1 MVIEEVI
8 NFLKNEPPFQFLDET
23 TLRSVA
29 GSVSMEFYPRDTV
42 ILRQDGP
49 SSKYLRIIKKGAV
62 KVLMK
67 SAEGSDVAIDYKG
80 EGDNFGFLSMIGKD
94 KQKTTV
100 VAVDD
105 TICYILGK
113 EMVLRLL
120 EISPSFTEYFMSYLS
135 RYVDRTYKEMQ
146 TRSLFS
152 RSSDRFL
159 FTTRVGDIANAAVTV
174 NEETTIQE
182 AAQAMVRNRI
192 SSLIV
197 LDKRNLPAG
206 IVTDKDLREKV
217 VSKGRSLSEPVRN
230 IMTISLIRVDA
241 ADSCFEAV
249 LKMIK
254 YNIHHM
260 LVIEDGGLKG
270 IMTNHDLMLLQGT
283 SPLSFANDIDHQQT
297 IEGLESVSMK
307 INNIVGLLLEEGAKG
322 SSITRIITEM
332 NDRIEKKVLEIA
344 EKKFGQPPVPYCWI
358 VFGSEGRKEQTFKT
372 DQDNAIIY
380 TDPETPAE
388 DEEIRKYFSLFT
400 PFVRDSL
407 ARVGFPLCSG
417 NYMASN
423 EVWCQPLRV
432 WKKYFMQWIS
442 EPTAEAII
450 RSLIL
455 FDFRPLYGKFQLAV
469 ALRNALK
476 ARLEGEGIFL
486 GYMANTIIK
495 NTPPIG
501 FFKSFVV
508 EKSGEHK
515 DEFNLKVKGIT
526 PLIDAVRLFAL
537 ETGVTDTSTLGRI
550 QALKDKHIT
559 IKEYSSELEHAFDF
573 IMTLRVQHQYE
584 QIKKGL
590 PPDNFINPER
600 LSNLEKK
607 TIREAFHLISKLQ
620 NLISVIYKPFMG

>member
-8 NFLKNEPPFQFLDET
+8 NFLKKEPPFQFLDEV

-49 SSKYLRIIKKGAV
+49 VSKSLRIIKKGAV

-67 SAEGSDVAIDYKG
+67 SEEDKDVAIDYKG

-94 KQKTTV
+94 RQKTTV
-100 VAVDD
+100 IAVDD

-113 EMVLRLL
+113 EKVLKLL

-135 RYVDRTYKEMQ
+135 RYVDRTYREMQ

-159 FTTRVGDIANAAVTV
+159 FTTSVGDITTSPVAVS
-174 NEETTIQE
+174 EETTIQD
-182 AAQAMVRNRI
+182 AAREMVRNRI

-197 LDKRNLPAG
+197 VDRLNLPTG

-217 VSKGRSLSEPVRN
+217 VSVGRSLSEPVRN

-241 ADSCFEAV
+241 SDSCFEAV

-260 LVIEDGGLKG
+260 LVIKDGELKG
-270 IMTNHDLMLLQGT
+270 IMNNHDLMILQGT

-297 IEGLESVSMK
+297 IEGLETVSVK

-322 SSITRIITEM
+322 SNITRIITEI
-332 NDRIEKKVLEIA
+332 NDRIERKVLEIA
-344 EKKFGQPPVPYCWI
+344 EKKFGQPPVPYCWV

-372 DQDNAIIY
+372 DQDNAILY
-380 TDPETPAE
+380 ADPERPA
-388 DEEIRKYFSLFT
+388 DDREIRKYFSPFT
-400 PFVRDSL
+400 LFVRDSL
-407 ARVGFPLCSG
+407 MRIGFPRCPAG
-417 NYMASN
+417 YMASN

-442 EPTAEAII
+442 EPTAEAVMK
-450 RSLIL
+450 SLIL
-455 FDFRPLYGKFQLAV
+455 FDFRPLHGKFQLALD
-469 ALRNALK
+469 LRNSLK
-476 ARLEGEGIFL
+476 AMLEGEGIFL
-486 GYMANTIIK
+486 GHMANMILK
-495 NTPPIG
+495 NTPPVG

-508 EKSGEHK
+508 ERSGEHK
-515 DEFNLKVKGIT
+515 DEFNLKIKGIA
-526 PLIDAVRLFAL
+526 PLTDAVRLFAL
-537 ETGVTDTSTLGRI
+537 EKGVTETSTLGRI
-550 QALKDKHIT
+550 QALKDKHSI

-573 IMTLRVQHQYE
+573 IMLLRVQHQYE
-584 QIKKGL
+584 QIKEGRQ
-590 PPDNFINPER
+590 PDNFINPER

-607 TIREAFHLISKLQ
+607 TIREAFHLISNLQ
-620 NLISVIYKPFMG
+620 GLIFEIYKPFIK